1 MSAPRVL
8 VVDDSVLVRQVV
20 ADLIAASGEF
30 TVAGMARDG
39 EDAVA
44 QVRALDPDIVTLDV
58 AMPGMHGLEALGTIM
73 RESPR
78 PVVMLSALDDPR
90 GGDLT
95 IRALEL
101 GAIEF
106 VHKPSRVDDFDPHA
120 LRDRLLSA
128 LRTARSVRLP
138 RGPVTEMPRARKVAG
153 PGLSGAARAA
163 IAVASST
170 GGPRAL
176 GEILSAMP
184 CGGGAAM
191 LIAQHMPPG
200 FTDSLARRLDQ
211 LSSWSVRQAVDG
223 EPVRADV
230 AYVAPGGKHMRV
242 RAGASGAEAT
252 IAIGEDAPV
261 WGVRPAADPLFQS
274 VAESFG
280 AAAVGVVLTGMGRD
294 GADGM
299 RAIRAVGGQGIVQ
312 DRATSTV
319 WGMPSAAIETAGVD
333 TVVPLGEIAARL
345 VTALSAGRIT
355 S

>member
-1 MSAPRVL
+1 MTVPRVL

-44 QVRALDPDIVTLDV
+44 QVQALDPDIVTLDV
-58 AMPGMHGLEALGTIM
+58 AMPGMHGLEALSTIM
-73 RESPR
+73 REAPR

-106 VHKPSRVDDFDPHA
+106 VHKPSRVDAFDPHA

-138 RGPVTEMPRARKVAG
+138 RGPVAERAPVRKPVGAFPAG
-153 PGLSGAARAA
+153 QAHTA
-163 IAVASST
+163 IAVAAST

-176 GEILSAMP
+176 GELMASMR
-184 CGGGAAM
+184 CGAGAAM
-191 LIAQHMPPG
+191 FIVQHMPPG

-211 LSSWSVRQAVDG
+211 LSAWSVHQAVHG
-223 EPVRADV
+223 EPVYADV

-242 RAGASGAEAT
+242 RAAEHGAGAV
-252 IAIGEDAPV
+252 ISIDEDGPV
-261 WGVRPAADPLFQS
+261 WGVRPAADLLFHS
-274 VAESFG
+274 VAKVFG
-280 AAAVGVVLTGMGRD
+280 AAAVGVVLTGMGKD
-294 GADGM
+294 GADGS
-299 RAIRAVGGQGIVQ
+299 RAIRAAGGQVLVQ

-319 WGMPSAAIETAGVD
+319 WGMPSAAIEAAGLVES
-333 TVVPLGEIAARL
+333 VPLGDM
-345 VTALSAGRIT
+345 AGRLT
-355 S
+355 ASLVAGRRS